1 MPASYADPLS
11 PMTGVTPTTGLAG
24 GWHTPSMHARS
35 ALFDVYG
42 DHLRTRGSQAP
53 VAGLV
58 QLLEPVGIQPPA
70 VRTAISR
77 LVAQE
82 WLEPVQLEAGRGYRA
97 TSRAIRW
104 LDEAG
109 ARIYR
114 RVDQTWDGHWEIRL
128 VDPPVDRAA
137 RHRLRADLAFIGYGE
152 LAPQVWVSP
161 YERAELDEV
170 LERAGA
176 TSRRVR
182 ADTIDPAPVD
192 AWDLDALAAA
202 YHDFVDNADALLD
215 HASRHDGDPD
225 RAAFAARFHLVHEW
239 RKFLFTDPGLPEEL
253 LPADWPGRTAAELF
267 TAEAERLKP
276 AADRYVARCLDG
288 S

>member
-1 MPASYADPLS
+1 M
-11 PMTGVTPTTGLAG
+11 PTTGGLG

-42 DHLRTRGSQAP
+42 DHLRDRGSQAP

-58 QLLEPVGIQPPA
+58 HLLEPVGIQAPA

-77 LVAQE
+77 LVAQR
-82 WLEPVQLEAGRGYRA
+82 WLEPVQLAAGRGYRA
-97 TSRAIRW
+97 TGRAIRW

-114 RVDQTWDGHWEIRL
+114 RVDQTWDGHWQLAL
-128 VDPPVDRAA
+128 VDPPIDRAA
-137 RHRLRADLAFIGYGE
+137 RNRLRADLTFVGYGE
-152 LAPQVWVSP
+152 LAAQVWVSP
-161 YERAELDEV
+161 FERAELDEV
-170 LERAGA
+170 LQRAGA
-176 TSRRVR
+176 SARRVR
-182 ADTIDPAPVD
+182 ADAIEPAPVD

-202 YHDFVDNADALLD
+202 YRAFVDNADTLLRT
-215 HASRHDGDPD
+215 SSTEGDPD

-253 LPADWPGRTAAELF
+253 LPRDWAGRRAAELF
-267 TAEAERLKP
+267 TSEAARLKP
-276 AADRYVARCLDG
+276 AADRYVARCLD
-288 S
+288 

>member
-77 LVAQE
+77 LVAQQ
-82 WLEPVQLEAGRGYRA
+82 WLEPVQLDAGRGYRA

-137 RHRLRADLAFIGYGE
+137 RNRLRADLTFIGYGE

-253 LPADWPGRTAAELF
+253 LPTDWPGRTAAELF
-267 TAEAERLKP
+267 TGEAERLKP
-276 AADRYVARCLDG
+276 AADRYVARCLD
-288 S
+288 

>member
-1 MPASYADPLS
+1 MLQSYADPLS
-11 PMTGVTPTTGLAG
+11 PMTGVTPTTGRAA
-24 GWHTPSMHARS
+24 GWHTPPMHARS

-42 DHLRTRGSQAP
+42 DHLRGRGSQAA

-77 LVAQE
+77 LVAQQ

-97 TSRAIRW
+97 TARAIRW

-128 VDPPVDRAA
+128 VDPPLDRSA
-137 RHRLRADLAFIGYGE
+137 RNRLRADLAFIGYAE

-170 LERAGA
+170 LQRSGA
-176 TSRRVR
+176 SARRVR
-182 ADTIDPAPVD
+182 ADAIEPAPVD

-202 YHDFVDNADALLD
+202 YHDFVANADTLLD
-215 HASRHDGDPD
+215 RTADPDGDPD
-225 RAAFAARFHLVHEW
+225 REAFAARFHLVHEW
-239 RKFLFTDPGLPEEL
+239 RKFLFTDPGLPAEL
-253 LPADWPGRTAAELF
+253 LPDDWPGGSAAALF
-267 TAEAERLKP
+267 TSEAERLKP
-276 AADRYVARCLDG
+276 AADRFVARCLD
-288 S
+288 

>member
-1 MPASYADPLS
+1 
-11 PMTGVTPTTGLAG
+11 MTAVTPTTGRST

-42 DHLRTRGSQAP
+42 DHLRERGSQAP

-58 QLLEPVGIQPPA
+58 QLLEPVGIQAPA

-77 LVAQE
+77 LVAQH
-82 WLEPVQLEAGRGYRA
+82 WLEPVHLPAGRGYRA
-97 TSRAIRW
+97 TEGAIRW

-114 RVDQTWDGHWEIRL
+114 RVDQTWDGHWQLAL
-128 VDPPVDRAA
+128 VDPPADRAV
-137 RHRLRADLAFIGYGE
+137 RNRLRADLAFIGYAE

-161 YERAELDEV
+161 FDRAELDEV
-170 LERAGA
+170 LQRAGA
-176 TSRRVR
+176 TARRVH
-182 ADTIDPAPVD
+182 ADAIEPGPVE

-202 YHDFVDNADALLD
+202 YRGFVDNADALLD
-215 HASRHDGDPD
+215 RASSADDDPD
-225 RAAFAARFHLVHEW
+225 REAFAARFHLVHEW

-253 LPADWPGRTAAELF
+253 LPEGWPGRTAAALF
-267 TAEAERLKP
+267 TSEAERLKP
-276 AADRYVARCLDG
+276 AADRYVARCLD
-288 S
+288 